1 MLTVYKNLVRNQAPN
16 LFYIVINKLSICWGR
31 LTDCKGFDLIKF
43 DIQSEQSKDFI
54 LVEKQGA

>member
-1 MLTVYKNLVRNQAPN
+1 MLSVYKNLVRNQAPN

-31 LTDCKGFDLIKF
+31 LTDCKGFDLLKF

-54 LVEKQGA
+54 LVL